1 MNFAFYTFRRGFG
14 GKFGALVTEHF
25 KAEFMGDLVQ
35 YTQQQL
41 MSALG
46 EKSGYVQNIEW
57 VQLLRPMYSQANAKA
72 NFFFDLCSCSM

>member
-1 MNFAFYTFRRGFG
+1 MGLSCVNRINLYHCHVSTQNGNSYCKGKMNCNVFTFRRGFG

-46 EKSGYVQNIEW
+46 EKSG
-57 VQLLRPMYSQANAKA
+57 
-72 NFFFDLCSCSM
+72 